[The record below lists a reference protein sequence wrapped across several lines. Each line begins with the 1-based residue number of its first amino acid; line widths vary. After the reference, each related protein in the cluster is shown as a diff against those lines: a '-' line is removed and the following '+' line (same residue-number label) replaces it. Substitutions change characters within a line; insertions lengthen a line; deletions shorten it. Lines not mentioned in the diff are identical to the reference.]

1 LRLGAA
7 LALNRADI
15 RQKIFPA
22 TSAGP
27 FFGSDLKGASGWG
40 ATVKLG
46 ILAPASNGLT
56 LGASFTPKVKLP
68 LRGGRL
74 ISNQTAAGRGL
85 VTYRDIEIDGL
96 VLPTEV
102 SLGAAW
108 RPVPDWM
115 LSAELTWLDWS
126 RAATRSTL
134 AARNP
139 DNAAAPDLNV
149 TSALNWRDQVV
160 LAIGAAWNMDSRT
173 TLYAGLNLARNPI
186 PPTHLNPILAPVG
199 ERHLTFGIKRAL
211 DTEWSFAFA
220 TEYQFRNTV
229 TYTNPDLPF
238 GVDARERNESV
249 AFHAVFGRRW

>member
-1 LRLGAA
+1 
-7 LALNRADI
+7 
-15 RQKIFPA
+15 
-22 TSAGP
+22 
-27 FFGSDLKGASGWG
+27 
-40 ATVKLG
+40 
-46 ILAPASNGLT
+46 
-56 LGASFTPKVKLP
+56 
-68 LRGGRL
+68 
-74 ISNQTAAGRGL
+74 
-85 VTYRDIEIDGL
+85 
-96 VLPTEV
+96 
-102 SLGAAW
+102 
-108 RPVPDWM
+108 M